1 MPVPKHLLITPGQL
15 ASRSELF
22 HQLSQVT
29 ASGIGLIGALQ
40 ILQRNPPQLSM
51 RAPIGRLLQQ
61 LESGS
66 TFGDSLERS
75 GQWLSSFDIALL
87 QAGEKSGRLPNCFR
101 VLADYYAQRAA
112 LARNVIA
119 FTAYPLIVFHVAVL
133 IFPISRL
140 TDLVLKGAIVPFIFQ
155 KLCVLAPLYAL
166 AIFLGYALQSTR
178 AESWRAAVEKFAA
191 GVPILGKA
199 RRSLAIARLSI
210 ALEALLNAGVNTI
223 EAWEM
228 AAAASG
234 SPALRR
240 VVAKSRPDLEAGRQ
254 PSEMVS
260 THSEFPSAF
269 AALYHSGEISG
280 TLDDALRRSH
290 VLFEEEGSRKMKQFV
305 FAAAGA
311 LVAGVML
318 MAAWNIIKF
327 WLGYFQQI
335 NEAINMNAK

>member
-1 MPVPKHLLITPGQL
+1 MSVLITPGQL

-29 ASGIGLIGALQ
+29 ASGIGLINALQ
-40 ILQRNPPQLSM
+40 MLQRNPPRASM
-51 RAPIGRLLQQ
+51 RAPIGRMLQQ

-66 TFGDSLERS
+66 TFGDSLERT
-75 GQWLSSFDIALL
+75 GRWLSSFDIALL

-101 VLADYYAQRAA
+101 VLADYYAQSAT

-119 FTAYPLIVFHVAVL
+119 FTAYPVIVFHVAVL
-133 IFPISRL
+133 IFPVSRL
-140 TDLVLKGAIVPFIFQ
+140 TDLVLKGAVVGFVFQ
-155 KLCVLAPLYAL
+155 KICVLVPLYGVV
-166 AIFLGYALQSTR
+166 IFLGYALQSTH

-191 GVPILGKA
+191 AVPLLGTA

-210 ALEALLNAGVNTI
+210 ALEALLNAGVHTI

-240 VVAKSRPDLEAGRQ
+240 VVARSKPGIEAGQ
-254 PSEMVS
+254 LPSEMVS
-260 THSEFPSAF
+260 SHPEFPSAF

-290 VLFEEEGSRKMKQFV
+290 VMFQEEGSRKMKQFV

-311 LVAGVML
+311 LVAAVML

-327 WLGYFQQI
+327 YLGYFQQI
-335 NEAINMNAK
+335 NDAINMNAK

>member
-29 ASGIGLIGALQ
+29 ASGIGLITALQ
-40 ILQRNPPQLSM
+40 ILQRNPPHISL
-51 RAPIGRLLQQ
+51 RAPIGLLLER

-66 TFGDSLERS
+66 TFGDSLEHS
-75 GQWLSSFDIALL
+75 GRWLSSFDIAMLE
-87 QAGEKSGRLPNCFR
+87 AGEKSGRLPNCFR
-101 VLADYYAQRAA
+101 VLADYYAQQAT
-112 LARNVIA
+112 LARGVIA
-119 FTAYPLIVFHVAVL
+119 FAAYPIIVFHVAVL
-133 IFPISRL
+133 IFPVNRL
-140 TDLVLKGAIVPFIFQ
+140 TDLVLHGALVAFILQ
-155 KLCVLAPLYAL
+155 KLSVLVPIYAL
-166 AIFLGYALQSTR
+166 AIFLGYALQSTH
-178 AESWRAAVEKFAA
+178 AESWRAAVEKIAN

-210 ALEALLNAGVNTI
+210 ALEALLNAGVTTI

-228 AAAASG
+228 AVAASG

-240 VVAKSRPDLEAGRQ
+240 IVAKSKPELESGRL

-260 THSEFPSAF
+260 AHPEFPSAF
-269 AALYHSGEISG
+269 AAMYHSGEMSG

-290 VLFEEEGSRKMKQFV
+290 VMFQEEGSRKMKQFV
-305 FAAAGA
+305 FGLAGA

-318 MAAWNIIKF
+318 LAAWNVIRF
-327 WLGYFQQI
+327 YLGYFQQI
-335 NEAINMNAK
+335 NDAIDMNTK